1 MLATASGLAG
11 VAWLTWLWH
20 REQRRGG
27 DQRDRLF
34 DRCGGLLAADSVERR
49 RPDYP
54 VLRGRWRGRTVELR
68 PITDTITARKLPVLW
83 LQVSL
88 LAPTGAGSVLDAL
101 LRPLGGE
108 FWSPASELETRLR
121 VPLGLPATLQLRGD
135 HPAAAD
141 LLLALQAQAAFLK
154 RPDAKEILVTP
165 KGVRLVVLL
174 AEGER
179 AAYLLL
185 RQARFAVDEL
195 DPALV
200 RVLLD
205 HAFALHQD
213 VVALTHGQAP
223 DAAA

>member
-1 MLATASGLAG
+1 MLATAAGLAG
-11 VAWLTWLWH
+11 VAGLAWLWH
-20 REQRRGG
+20 REQGQGG

-34 DRCGGLLAADSVERR
+34 DRCGGLLASAAVERR

-54 VLRGRWRGRTVELR
+54 VLRGRWRGCAVELR
-68 PITDTITARKLPVLW
+68 PITDAITARKLPVLW

-108 FWSPASELETRLR
+108 FWSPASGLETRLG
-121 VPLGLPATLQLRGD
+121 VPPGLPATLQLRGD
-135 HPAAAD
+135 RPAAAD
-141 LLLALQAQAAFLK
+141 LLPVLHAQAAFLE
-154 RPDAKEILVTP
+154 RPEAKEILVTP

-174 AEGER
+174 GEGER

-200 RVLLD
+200 RGLLD
-205 HAFALHQD
+205 HAFALHRD
-213 VVALTHGQAP
+213 VLALTRGQAP